1 MKNLQTKFKVSI
13 IGCGNVG
20 ATTAYTL
27 LMDGTPSE
35 ILVFDID
42 RDKSKGLVLDFQH
55 SAHFVP
61 TTKLTSAQELEEV
74 QDSELIII
82 TAGQKQKPGQSR
94 LELIEA
100 NKRIFDQIIP
110 TITQSAPNAI
120 LLIVTNPVD
129 VLTHYAQKISKLP
142 PERVFGTGTLLD
154 TARFR
159 SHLSQLSS
167 ISPKNIHA
175 YILGEHGDNSFPAI
189 SSANI
194 AGQPITDIIPEKQIL
209 KAYQDTQQAAYR
221 IINDLGYTCYSIAQV
236 CNQITKA
243 IAENSNQIFPLTT
256 VLKGQYGLKNIALST
271 PCQLGGKGIQKVL
284 EVPLNKSEQKQLKQA
299 EKVIRELL

>member
-1 MKNLQTKFKVSI
+1 MKNLQSKFKVSI

-35 ILVFDID
+35 ILLFDID
-42 RDKSKGLVLDFQH
+42 RDKSNGLVLDFKH

-61 TTKLTSAQELEEV
+61 TTSLKAAQKLEEV
-74 QDSELIII
+74 KDSELIII
-82 TAGQKQKPGQSR
+82 TAGQKQKSGQSR

-110 TITQSAPNAI
+110 TITKAAPNSI

-129 VLTHYAQKISKLP
+129 VLTNYAQKISKFP

-159 SHLSQLSS
+159 YHLSKLSN
-167 ISPKNIHA
+167 INPKNIHA

-194 AGQPITDIIPEKQIL
+194 AGQPITEIL
-209 KAYQDTQQAAYR
+209 SKKEIQQAYIDTQQAAYR

-236 CNQITKA
+236 CNQITRA

-256 VLKGQYGLKNIALST
+256 VLNGQYGLKNIALST
-271 PCQLGGKGIQKVL
+271 PSQVGGEGIKRVL
-284 EVPLNKSEQKQLKQA
+284 EVPLNKTEQKQLKQA
-299 EKVIRELL
+299 EKVIKELL